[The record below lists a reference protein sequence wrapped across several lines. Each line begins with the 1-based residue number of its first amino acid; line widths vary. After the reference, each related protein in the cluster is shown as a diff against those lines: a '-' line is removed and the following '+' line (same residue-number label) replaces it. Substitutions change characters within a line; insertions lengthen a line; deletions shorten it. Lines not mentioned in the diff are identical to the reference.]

1 MPASS
6 RVPPSLPAPWAG
18 FLAEV
23 DRLLSRPVTLHCLG
37 GFVLTILYGVPRV
50 TGDINY
56 IAALPS
62 EEGRTLLAIA
72 GAESKLGR
80 KHKVH
85 VQYVGIGDVPE
96 EYEKRLTEMFPQR
109 FSSLRLFALEVHDL
123 VLSKLTRNSPKD
135 AEDVK
140 FLAAGKAISSV
151 VLQERYYREL
161 RPRISN
167 GERHDLTLKLWL
179 EEYFDR

>member
-50 TGDINY
+50 TGDIDY

-72 GAESKLGR
+72 GRSPSSAENTSS
-80 KHKVH
+80 
-85 VQYVGIGDVPE
+85 
-96 EYEKRLTEMFPQR
+96 MFSMWASGTSR
-109 FSSLRLFALEVHDL
+109 RST
-123 VLSKLTRNSPKD
+123 K
-135 AEDVK
+135 
-140 FLAAGKAISSV
+140 SV
-151 VLQERYYREL
+151 
-161 RPRISN
+161 
-167 GERHDLTLKLWL
+167 
-179 EEYFDR
+179 

>member
-1 MPASS
+1 M
-6 RVPPSLPAPWAG
+6 
-18 FLAEV
+18 
-23 DRLLSRPVTLHCLG
+23 
-37 GFVLTILYGVPRV
+37 GV
-50 TGDINY
+50 
-56 IAALPS
+56 
-62 EEGRTLLAIA
+62 
-72 GAESKLGR
+72 
-80 KHKVH
+80 
-85 VQYVGIGDVPE
+85 GDVPE

-109 FSSLRLFALEVHDL
+109 FSSLRLFALEIHDL